1 MHAINGFAFGF
12 DTWVL
17 ISSMLSSGRSVRSL
31 IIYRVPNIEGYT
43 TAISISISPFKSIFG
58 DTDLTI

>member
-17 ISSMLSSGRSVRSL
+17 ISSMLSSGSSVRSL
-31 IIYRVPNIEGYT
+31 IIYRVPNIEGHT

-58 DTDLTI
+58 DTDLSI